1 MVAVGLSFTSCD
13 MDVKVPG
20 AINQD
25 DAITNI
31 ERLGE
36 FRNQSYNIL
45 RSVTAG
51 SWVTDPDL
59 QADYYIGLK
68 GNGGRTSRQIQ
79 GGYVASSSEP
89 SDKYTSIYS
98 SMKHINFA
106 IVEGQKLIDN
116 GAVSEDDVIV
126 AKRYIGEMK
135 FTRAYLYYY
144 LFDHYCQ
151 PYSADIADLDGY
163 GCQLVTV
170 YDPTIPVA
178 QYPGRSSMNKT
189 VELINSDL
197 SYAYDA
203 LIAWETVDATNLA
216 ANAAYLNSAT
226 VRALQARMAL
236 LTKNYNKAYEYAED
250 VVVNNAEAFGLA
262 SGEEYISMWST
273 DASNEL
279 LFVPYAD
286 KAEASSAASFFYTY
300 NYTPEF
306 ATRVNCVPTMEWLLQ
321 YEDGDVRFDAFFTGK
336 VMTIDAQKTAA
347 YILNKYPGNE
357 SLNVDPEV
365 NDYLNKAKPFRLS
378 ELYLILAEAGYEL
391 GKADAVNYLHELRA
405 NRIEGYTP
413 EALTGAALRD
423 AIRLERAKEFIG
435 EGFRLSDLRR
445 WGLGFSRDSEYGVIS
460 TGTVDVATLFVDIDA
475 NTVYTPGDY
484 RYTWPI
490 PYSEIQICSALAGQ
504 QNPGY

>member
-13 MDVKVPG
+13 MEVKVPG

-59 QADYYIGLK
+59 QADYYIGLR

-89 SDKYTSIYS
+89 SGKYQSIYS

-116 GAVSEDDVIV
+116 NVIDADEVVV
-126 AKRYIGEMK
+126 AERYIGEMK

-151 PYSADIADLDGY
+151 PYSASIADMEGY

-170 YDPTIPVA
+170 YDPAISVS

-189 VELINSDL
+189 IELINGDL
-197 SYAYDA
+197 SDAYDA
-203 LIAWETVDATNLA
+203 LVAWEAVDASNLA
-216 ANAAYLNSAT
+216 PNASYLNSAT
-226 VRALQARMAL
+226 VRALQARVAL
-236 LTKNYNKAYEYAED
+236 LTQDYQNAFDYADD
-250 VVVNNAEAFGLA
+250 VVNGYSAYFALA
-262 SGEEYISMWST
+262 SGDDYVNMWST

-279 LFVPYAD
+279 LFVPYVD

-321 YEDGDVRFDAFFTGK
+321 YETGDVRFDAFFTGK

-347 YILNKYPGNE
+347 YILNKYPGNA
-357 SLNVDPEV
+357 SLNVDPAV

-378 ELYLILAEAGYEL
+378 EMYLIMAEAGYEL
-391 GKADAVNYLHELRA
+391 GKSDAVDYLNELRT
-405 NRIEGYTP
+405 NRIDGYTP
-413 EALTGAALRD
+413 EALTGTALRD
-423 AIRLERAKEFIG
+423 AIRLERGKEFIG

-445 WGLGFSRDSEYGVIS
+445 WGLGFSRDAEYGVMAA
-460 TGTVDVATLFVDIDA
+460 GTVDVATLFVDLDA
-475 NTVYTPGDY
+475 STVYTPGDY

-490 PYSEIQICSALAGQ
+490 PYDEIQICAALSGQ